1 MNPTLTQ
8 YCIVLMFANLCIN
21 VFANPFAGNT
31 WLMVEDEL
39 RRELS
44 PYRRDQ
50 RLQSDKSAIESLVRS
65 RQNQLR
71 AADRIRFRRNGMDAM
86 DLGRVDLDSV
96 LKLREKLMK
105 ASDGIRF
112 KKRDISSQK
121 DIN

>member
-21 VFANPFAGNT
+21 VFANPFANN

-50 RLQSDKSAIESLVRS
+50 RLQSDKSVIESLVRN

-71 AADRIRFRRNGMDAM
+71 AADRIRFRRNNGMDVGLN
-86 DLGRVDLDSV
+86 DLETA

-112 KKRDISSQK
+112 KKRDVSSQTDNK
-121 DIN
+121 N

>member
-1 MNPTLTQ
+1 MNPTLSH
-8 YCIVLMFANLCIN
+8 YGIVLLIANVCISSIASPFANLLT
-21 VFANPFAGNT
+21 F
-31 WLMVEDEL
+31 EEEL

-50 RLQSDKSAIESLVRS
+50 RLQSDKSVIESLVRN

-71 AADRIRFRRNGMDAM
+71 AADRIRFRRNGMD
-86 DLGRVDLDSV
+86 LDLDSA

-112 KKRDISSQK
+112 RKRDTNSQ
-121 DIN
+121 